1 MPLVTQRKITFAV
14 LSRVLTVIRKHFTEH
29 PYSRS
34 VELERQVELRCL
46 APEGIP
52 PPEISWM
59 RNGVAIDPKKE
70 TNFIISSEGHLLIVQ
85 ARLVDMGNYTC
96 VVENVAGKRTSDTAL
111 LTVVG
116 KLSSLCSYRPG
127 RPLKDSIGISRAE
140 CAVGNHSGGGRGRR
154 GQSDVAFMDSRG
166 LLTECFC

>member
-1 MPLVTQRKITFAV
+1 
-14 LSRVLTVIRKHFTEH
+14 VLTVIRKHFTEH

-59 RNGVAIDPKKE
+59 RNGVPIDPKKE

-116 KLSSLCSYRPG
+116 KLSSLCS
-127 RPLKDSIGISRAE
+127 RPLKDSIGFSRAE
-140 CAVGNHSGGGRGRR
+140 CAVGNHSGGGRAKTR
-154 GQSDVAFMDSRG
+154 GVGADAIVAFMDSAG
-166 LLTECFC
+166 CSPNPLTELKT

>member
-1 MPLVTQRKITFAV
+1 V

-59 RNGVAIDPKKE
+59 RNGVPIDPKKE

-116 KLSSLCSYRPG
+116 KLSILCSRPIQSSG
-127 RPLKDSIGISRAE
+127 MRRPTTPVAAAGKHGESADAI
-140 CAVGNHSGGGRGRR
+140 
-154 GQSDVAFMDSRG
+154 VAFMDSAG
-166 LLTECFC
+166 CSPNPLTELKT

>member
-1 MPLVTQRKITFAV
+1 
-14 LSRVLTVIRKHFTEH
+14 
-29 PYSRS
+29 

-59 RNGVAIDPKKE
+59 RNGVPIDPKKE

-116 KLSSLCSYRPG
+116 KLSSLCSYWQ
-127 RPLKDSIGISRAE
+127 A
-140 CAVGNHSGGGRGRR
+140 AH
-154 GQSDVAFMDSRG
+154 
-166 LLTECFC
+166 